1 MAQLRSHRAQLEVGM
16 TKKVSGYDPCD
27 NTTSTLG
34 IKGARVT
41 NQKMEFMA
49 KLVKYEEKER

>member
-1 MAQLRSHRAQLEVGM
+1 MAQLVSHRAQLEVEM
-16 TKKVSGYDPCD
+16 TKKVLGYDPCD

-41 NQKMEFMA
+41 NQK
-49 KLVKYEEKER
+49 KKWNSWQN